1 MQFTKTFF
9 PLDASVL
16 LDIIIIILDQRL
28 LRRKKIIRYGD
39 WKKMLRGS
47 KQRVQFEVET
57 GRRKG
62 VRLVLEEISMRE
74 DLMQEERRKCV
85 FRVAR
90 RDISKGHQ
98 SVKVES

>member
-1 MQFTKTFF
+1 MQ
-9 PLDASVL
+9 
-16 LDIIIIILDQRL
+16 
-28 LRRKKIIRYGD
+28 GC
-39 WKKMLRGS
+39 
-47 KQRVQFEVET
+47 KQRFRLEVET

-74 DLMQEERRKCV
+74 DLMQEERWKSV

-90 RDISKGHQ
+90 WDISKGHQ